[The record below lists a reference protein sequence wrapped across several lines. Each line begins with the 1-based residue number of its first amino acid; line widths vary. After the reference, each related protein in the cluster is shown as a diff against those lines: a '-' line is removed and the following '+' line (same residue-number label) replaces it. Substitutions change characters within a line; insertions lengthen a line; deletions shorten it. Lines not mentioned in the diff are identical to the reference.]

1 MAKPQLLVGVNVGM
15 HSMQT
20 IVLREEANGTLRLMG
35 EHRNRQVVQKID
47 GSFLLERVSKSIE
60 DAINDARV
68 SPEEILTIGVAS
80 PGQID
85 IGKGL
90 VLFSPLFDLHELPF
104 PFVEKLQACFK
115 HHHITLMN
123 NDDAYGIGEQRLGMG
138 KDIKDFVYLRIGY
151 SIGSSIIID
160 GKLYT
165 GADNL
170 AGVFGHMVVD
180 LNGPECSCRNK
191 GCLEMLVS
199 REAMEKKL
207 YKSYQDGKETLL
219 ATELQKKPL
228 DMNAAIIAD
237 AVDQEDRL
245 TLEIVD
251 EAANIL
257 GVGIA
262 NVINFLNPERIIL
275 GGDVIDEVDLFFEKA
290 AASAKKHALRAN
302 TRNVSIVRGKLGT
315 TAGAYGAAVFAKSRL
330 PQM

>member
-20 IVLREEANGTLRLMG
+20 MVLREEANGALRLMG
-35 EHRNRQVVQKID
+35 EHRQRRVVKKSDEVHLVKRVCESIKGAIKDAQVNPD
-47 GSFLLERVSKSIE
+47 
-60 DAINDARV
+60 D
-68 SPEEILTIGVAS
+68 ILTIGIAS

-90 VLFSPLFDLHELPF
+90 ILFSPLFDLQELPF
-104 PFVEKLQACFK
+104 PFVEKVQECLQY
-115 HHHITLMN
+115 HHVTLMN

-138 KDIKDFVYLRIGY
+138 KGINDFVYLRVGY

-180 LNGPECSCRNK
+180 LNGPQCSCGNK
-191 GCLEMLVS
+191 GCLEVLVS
-199 REAMEKKL
+199 REAMEEKL
-207 YKSYQDGKETLL
+207 YESYLDGKETLL
-219 ATELQKKPL
+219 AAELQKEPL

-237 AVDQEDRL
+237 AVDQADPL

-251 EAANIL
+251 EAADIL

-275 GGDVIDEVDLFFEKA
+275 GGDVTEEVDLFFEKA
-290 AASAKKHALRAN
+290 VASAKKHALHASR
-302 TRNVSIVRGKLGT
+302 RNVSIVRGKLGT

-330 PQM
+330 LQM